1 MKNDKRICKPSFT
14 KFPQSGDVVIKLK
27 CGKKGIVSDKE
38 YSKVKNFF
46 KIESFVGSSQNK
58 SGNIKVISKKYGKEE
73 VLTPDVY
80 DKVKD
85 KFDIIDI
92 IGSKKNP
99 FNNHEYVDLGLPSG
113 TLWATT
119 NIGATSETEVG
130 DYYKFGETTV
140 YDGTDYNTSNYTLE
154 EDLSLENDAANV
166 NWSGDW
172 HIPTRSQWNEL
183 IDNTTHTYISDYN
196 STGVNVIKFAKTND
210 SSTFIILPVG
220 GSYTDGVQNN
230 LDTGYYWSNT
240 QYYKSAYYTVFTQ
253 NSYFHIDWKTAYGHG
268 FLVRPVCDSVEG
280 QGLAEVGNIICHN
293 SELDI
298 DAIFTYSDWIELD
311 DSWNAIDLYGIETFD
326 DDDEVTEERK
336 VIMSNGITFII
347 KSTDYSSVSSYWE
360 VVDTISA
367 PIQYEYVEIG
377 GLKWATMN
385 VGANSITDTGLY
397 FQWGDISGYT
407 ASQVGSGEG
416 QKYFG
421 WADYKYG
428 NGTSSPSA
436 TDITKYNTTDGKAV
450 FDASD
455 DAVQANWGGQWRIP
469 TDEEYAALGAAVNTT
484 WTADYQGSG
493 VAGFVCTDKTDNS
506 KVLFFPACGSCF
518 NGNVLNVGSN
528 GLYWSSSLLSS
539 NVRRAYYLYFNVG
552 SVTWQSNDNRCYGFP
567 VRGVLDE

>member
-85 KFDIIDI
+85 KFDVIDI

-140 YDGTDYNTSNYTLE
+140 YDGTDYNTSNYTLA

-183 IDNTTHTYISDYN
+183 IDNTTHTYISNYN

-210 SSTFIILPVG
+210 SSIFIILPVG

-230 LDTGYYWSNT
+230 SDTAYYWSNT
-240 QYYKSAYYTVFTQ
+240 QYYKSAYYAVFTQ

-268 FLVRPVCDSVEG
+268 FQVRPVCDSINSQKLAQEG
-280 QGLAEVGNIICHN
+280 DIICHN
-293 SELDI
+293 NILNQ
-298 DAIFTYSDWIELD
+298 DAIFSFNDWLNV
-311 DSWNAIDLYGIETFD
+311 DSNWDLVGLYGIT
-326 DDDEVTEERK
+326 TYEEEDA
-336 VIMSNGITFII
+336 SNGDYVILANGHTLII
-347 KSTDYSSVSSYWE
+347 KPEDYSKVSNNWE
-360 VVDTISA
+360 IVDTISV

-385 VGANSITDTGLY
+385 IGANSITDTGLY
-397 FQWGDISGYT
+397 FQWGDTQGYT
-407 ASQVGSGEG
+407 ADQVGSGEG
-416 QKYFG
+416 KKYFD
-421 WADYKYG
+421 WANYKYTND
-428 NGTSSPSA
+428 NGT
-436 TDITKYNTTDGKAV
+436 TMTKYNSTDGKTV
-450 FDASD
+450 LDASD
-455 DAVQANWGGQWRIP
+455 DAVTAAWGGGWRMP
-469 TDEEYAALGAAVNTT
+469 TTEEYVAFGSAVTT
-484 WTADYQGSG
+484 AWTADYQGSG
-493 VAGFVCTDKTDNS
+493 VAGLVCTDRTDSS
-506 KVLFFPACGSCF
+506 KVLFFPACGYCNNNTVNIAGTS
-518 NGNVLNVGSN
+518 
-528 GLYWSSSLLSS
+528 GLFWSSSRNIN
-539 NVRRAYYLYFNVG
+539 NVQKGQSMHHEARNTF
-552 SVTWQSNDNRCYGFP
+552 WQYNDSRCIGFP
-567 VRGVLDE
+567 VRGVLDSD